1 MATSNDAIH
10 VPSARMQRTDIN
22 GRAPRTEHRSE
33 VVCVSNHVARV
44 DHLLARVGGRQVLVV
59 DVCSSVDGHGIGYG
73 IMLKRI
79 ERALRFGR
87 AMQVPVFY
95 VREAT
100 SINAAVFQLRSD
112 EVEIVPPASWQA
124 LWLRCVWTLTAPF
137 RLGAPRLWGQRLLAR
152 VLLGSFYKAVERARY
167 VPNAF
172 RRFLLRPRPLYR
184 KLRAANAAYAE
195 LSSKSWQQTFKQ
207 HASKRLREAERTG
220 TAMPLRLSLP
230 ADRER
235 EAVEQAAA
243 LGIRP
248 TDRVVTVHVRESG
261 YRSAA
266 GFRQRE
272 WDTLRNARIETYSDA
287 FRALVASGY
296 TVVRL
301 GDSTMTPIAQTGVI
315 DLATSAHRTE
325 WLETWCVLRSDFLI
339 GCDSGPSWLAF
350 LLRVPVLTVNAV
362 HFRDIAR
369 SSDRLICK
377 RARERATGR
386 LLTLSDML
394 TEGYLRTGLDVS
406 LYEHLDNDPID
417 ISEAVMDMLDV
428 VRGHEIESTAQRR
441 FNERLVELG
450 HDVAHEWSGLQ
461 GIAFIRQ
468 PRGRISRRFA
478 EKYLIER

>member
-1 MATSNDAIH
+1 M
-10 VPSARMQRTDIN
+10 
-22 GRAPRTEHRSE
+22 
-33 VVCVSNHVARV
+33 
-44 DHLLARVGGRQVLVV
+44 LVV
-59 DVCSSVDGHGIGYG
+59 DVCSSADGHGTGYG

-95 VREAT
+95 VREAP

-112 EVEIVPPASWQA
+112 EVEIVPPASWRA
-124 LWLRCVWTLTAPF
+124 WWLRCLWALTAPF

-152 VLLGSFYKAVERARY
+152 LLLGSFYTAVEQARY
-167 VPNAF
+167 VPHAF
-172 RRFLLRPRPLYR
+172 RRFLLRPRPFYR
-184 KLRAANAAYAE
+184 KLRAANAAYAK
-195 LSSKSWQQTFKQ
+195 LSSKSWQQTFK
-207 HASKRLREAERTG
+207 HASKRLREAERAG

-248 TDRVVTVHVRESG
+248 TDRLVTVHVREPG

-266 GFRQRE
+266 GLRQRE
-272 WDTLRNARIETYSDA
+272 WDTLRNARIETYSAA
-287 FRALVASGY
+287 FSALAASGY

-301 GDSTMTPIAQTGVI
+301 GDRTMTPVSQTGVI
-315 DLATSAHRTE
+315 DLATSPHRTE
-325 WLETWCVLRSDFLI
+325 WLETWCILRSEFLI

-369 SSDRLICK
+369 SSDRLMCK
-377 RARERATGR
+377 RARERASGR
-386 LLTLSDML
+386 LLTISEML
-394 TEGYLRTGLDVS
+394 TESYLRTGLDVS
-406 LYEHLDNDPID
+406 LYEHLDNEPVD
-417 ISEAVMDMLDV
+417 IAEAAMDMVDV
-428 VRGHEIESTAQRR
+428 VRGQEIESAAQRR
-441 FNERLVELG
+441 FNERLVALG
-450 HDVAHEWSGLQ
+450 RDVAHEWSGLE

-468 PRGRISRRFA
+468 PRGRLSRRFA
-478 EKYLIER
+478 EKYLR